1 MKVNFTIILTG
12 LLLILFPVFSSAQRQ
27 IEDLDRG
34 VVAVRT
40 STSEVFVSWR
50 WLGTEDD
57 DVSFNL
63 YRDDTKINA
72 EPISESTNYIDNS
85 SADAQYFVAA
95 IVNGVEQAKS
105 AAAPIWGNQYLEV
118 NLNRPTGGTTPDG
131 VSYSYSPNDCSVG
144 DLNGDGQYEIIVKWD
159 PSNAKDNSQSGYTG
173 NVYLDAYTL
182 DGTQLWRIDLG
193 INIRAGA
200 HYTQFLV
207 YDFDGDGI
215 AELACKTAP
224 GTKDNSG
231 NYLSTGPAATTNHLA
246 DYRNSGGYILSGPE
260 YLTVFSGETGIELA
274 TVNYEPPRGSV
285 SSWGDSYGNR
295 VDRFLAC
302 VAYLDGEKPS
312 IVMTRGYYTRSV
324 LAAWDWNGTQLSQ
337 RWIFDSNNPG
347 NGAYYGQGNHN
358 LSVADVDGDGKD
370 EIIYG
375 SCTIDND
382 GTGLY
387 STGLGHGDAL
397 HVSDMDPD
405 RPGLE
410 VFMPHED
417 GGNGMTYRDAAT
429 GEVLWQI
436 RAPGEDVGRG
446 VAADISPDH
455 RGYER
460 WSSTGAGTYNVDG
473 EVIGG
478 KTAMNFLA
486 WWDGDLTR
494 ELLDGITIS
503 KYNVG
508 NLLTAYGCE
517 SNNST
522 KATPNLSADILGDWR
537 EEVIFRTSD
546 NTKLRIYTTTHET
559 SHRFRTLMHDP
570 QYRLA
575 IAWQNVGYNQ
585 PPHPGF
591 FLGTG
596 MDTPP
601 LAPISQAKLKWDG
614 ASGFNWDIN
623 NSANWNLKDGT
634 TSVFSN
640 GDDVLFSIS
649 GNNTSDILI
658 NQTIEPSK
666 VSIISPNDY
675 TFSGTGSLSGD
686 MQLIKSGSGSLTIK
700 TTNNYTGKTLVS
712 EGILIVS
719 GNIET
724 SVATIE
730 SRGAIS
736 GSGVLGDV
744 SLLQKATL
752 WAGKYTEAA
761 TTTING
767 NLLAEDNANFNFDL
781 SDDPTGSIKTNDQV
795 VVNGDLTIGNNIT
808 ITVNKPDGTL
818 SGGTYTLF
826 SFTGTFSGAIENIE
840 IIGLRELITSIE
852 VVDQTIVLHTEVP
865 REPAS
870 IIWSG
875 SDNNTWNLL
884 QNTNWINNGVIDFF
898 AFGDNVL
905 FDETGNHEVVVGD
918 EVSIGSMEV
927 NSTSAYTF
935 SGKGSI
941 SGSGGLIKS
950 GSGNLTLN
958 ENNTFT
964 GNVELTSG
972 FTFVTHLD
980 NIGNPS
986 CFGYGSTDPGSITL
1000 SGAGIYFSGTSSSTN
1015 RGITIGENNG
1025 QINVSTGKTLTLDGV
1040 ITGNGNFNK
1049 RGSGLLNLSSANTLA
1064 GTFTISEGN
1073 VNLLTEA
1080 ANSDGFGTNSV
1091 VIKDATLS
1099 MLNNLGTYSSI
1110 NWNIEVPY
1118 GYIASIN
1125 LDSRCDM
1132 YGTLVG
1138 EGTLNLNSPA
1148 NRAHLQGNWSGFTGQ
1163 INVTTTNNGWFICGN
1178 DQGYP
1183 QASISLGDNVFGVW
1197 QHGRDATIEIG
1208 ELSGASTSELG
1219 SGERGATTITWK
1231 VGNLGTNATFDGRIT
1246 NTAYK
1251 NAGAQTAIVKTG
1263 TGRWTLTNSNTY
1275 TQGTII
1281 EEGSLIVSNTTG
1293 SGTGTGSVSV
1303 ESAGSLAG
1311 DGSISGAVTVSNGGN
1326 LRPGLLTQI
1335 GSLTI
1340 NNSVTMQSGSN
1351 FFIKCLASSGSCDKL
1366 VVNGS
1371 LIANGTLNINN
1382 LRGSFTNGQSY
1393 QVIDANII
1401 SGSFEAISPET
1412 PGDGLYWD
1420 TSDLYTN
1427 GIIKVTDVPTA
1438 ISSVKNNANISV
1450 YPNPVEDLLHIDI
1463 NSAFNSAII
1472 QTRDMSGRLIN
1483 HQIIESSISEIDFS
1497 SLSNGVYFITITV
1510 NNESYITKIVKE

>member
-1 MKVNFTIILTG
+1 MKINFTIILTG
-12 LLLILFPVFSSAQRQ
+12 ILIILFPVFSSAQRQ

-40 STSEVFVSWR
+40 STNEVFISWR

-57 DVSFNL
+57 DISFNL

-72 EPISESTNYIDNS
+72 EPITESTNYIDNS
-85 SADAQYFVAA
+85 SADAQYSVAA
-95 IVNGVEQAKS
+95 IINGVEQTKS
-105 AAAPIWGNQYLEV
+105 NTASIWGSQFLEL
-118 NLNRPTGGTTPDG
+118 NLNRPSGETTPDG

-159 PSNAKDNSQSGYTG
+159 PSNSKDNSHSGYTG

-182 DGTQLWRIDLG
+182 EGTQLWRLDLG

-231 NYLSTGPAATTNHLA
+231 NYLSTGPAASTNHLA

-260 YLTVFSGETGIELA
+260 YLTIFSGETGNEMA
-274 TVNYEPPRGSV
+274 TGNYYPPRGSV

-295 VDRFLAC
+295 VDRFLAG
-302 VAYLDGEKPS
+302 VAYLDGENPS
-312 IVMTRGYYTRSV
+312 LVMARGYYTRTV
-324 LAAWDWNGTQLSQ
+324 LAAYDWNGTDLTQ
-337 RWIFDSNNPG
+337 RWVFDSNIG
-347 NGAYYGQGNHN
+347 YSSYAGQGNHN
-358 LSVADVDGDGKD
+358 LSVADVDADGKD
-370 EIIYG
+370 EIVYG
-375 SCTIDND
+375 SCTIDDD

-387 STGLGHGDAL
+387 STGLYHGDAL

-410 VFMPHED
+410 VFMPHES

-429 GEVLWQI
+429 GEILWQI

-446 VAADISPDH
+446 VAADISPDY
-455 RGYER
+455 RGFER
-460 WSSTGAGTYNVDG
+460 WSSTGEGTYSVDG

-486 WWDGDLTR
+486 WWDGDLSR

-517 SNNST
+517 SNNGT

-537 EEVIFRTSD
+537 EEIILRST
-546 NTKLRIYTTTHET
+546 NNNKLRIYTTTHET
-559 SHRFRTLMHDP
+559 THRLKTLMHDP

-596 MDTPP
+596 MNTPP
-601 LAPISQAKLKWDG
+601 LAPIAQAKLKWDG
-614 ASGFNWDIN
+614 TSGFNWDIN
-623 NSANWNLKDGT
+623 NSSNWNLKDGS

-640 GDDVLFSIS
+640 GDDVLFSMS
-649 GNNTSDILI
+649 GNNSSDILI

-666 VSIISPNDY
+666 VSVISPNDY

-686 MQLIKSGSGSLTIK
+686 MQLVKSGPGSLTMQ

-712 EGILIVS
+712 EGLLIVS
-719 GNIET
+719 GSIET
-724 SVATIE
+724 SIATI
-730 SRGAIS
+730 SSKGAIS

-752 WAGKYTEAA
+752 WAGDYTEAA

-767 NLLAEDNANFNFDL
+767 DLLAEDNTNFYFDL
-781 SDDPTGSIKTNDQV
+781 SDDPTGSIKTNDQIV
-795 VVNGDLTIGNNIT
+795 VTGDITFGNNIAIT
-808 ITVNKPDGTL
+808 INKPDGTL
-818 SGGTYTLF
+818 SAGTYTLF
-826 SFTGTFSGAIENIE
+826 SFTGTFSGTVENIE
-840 IIGLRELITSIE
+840 LIGIRELITSIE
-852 VVDQTIVLHTEVP
+852 VVGQTIVLQTEVP
-865 REPAS
+865 RESAS
-870 IIWSG
+870 ITWNG

-884 QNTNWINNGVIDFF
+884 QNTNWINNGESDFF

-918 EVSIGSMEV
+918 DVSIGSMEV
-927 NSTSAYTF
+927 NSTSAYNFT
-935 SGKGSI
+935 GEGSI

-950 GSGNLTLN
+950 GSGNLFLN
-958 ENNTFT
+958 KNNTFT

-972 FTFVTHLD
+972 FTFVSHLD
-980 NIGNPS
+980 NIGKSS
-986 CFGYGSTDPGSITL
+986 CFGYGSVDPGSITM
-1000 SGAGIYFSGTSSSTN
+1000 SGAGIYFSGMSSSTN

-1025 QINVSTGKTLTLDGV
+1025 QINVPIGKTLTLDGV

-1049 RGSGLLNLSSANTLA
+1049 RGSGILNLSSANTLT

-1073 VNLLTEA
+1073 VKLLTEA

-1091 VIKDATLS
+1091 IIKDATLS
-1099 MLNNLGTYSSI
+1099 MLNDLGTYSSI
-1110 NWNIEVPY
+1110 NWNIEIPY
-1118 GYIASIN
+1118 GYNASLN

-1132 YGTLVG
+1132 YGSLVG

-1148 NRAHLQGNWSGFTGQ
+1148 NRAHLQGNWSGFSGK

-1183 QASISLGDNVFGVW
+1183 NASINLDNDVFGVW
-1197 QHGRDATIEIG
+1197 QHGRDAIIEIG
-1208 ELSGASTSELG
+1208 ELSGSSSSELG
-1219 SGERGATTITWK
+1219 SGERGATTVTWK
-1231 VGNLGTNATFDGRIT
+1231 VGGIGTNTTFEGRIT

-1251 NAGAQTAIVKTG
+1251 NAGAKTAIIKTG
-1263 TGRWTLTNSNTY
+1263 IGRWTLTNSNTY
-1275 TQGTII
+1275 SQGTIV
-1281 EEGSLIVSNTTG
+1281 EEGSLIVSNTVG
-1293 SGTGTGSVSV
+1293 SATGTGSVSV

-1311 DGSISGAVTVSNGGN
+1311 DGSISGAVTVSDGGN

-1340 NNSVTMQSGSN
+1340 NNSVTLHSGSN
-1351 FFIKCLASSGSCDKL
+1351 FYIKCIASSGSCDKL
-1366 VVNGS
+1366 VVNGG
-1371 LIANGTLNINN
+1371 LTANGSLHINN
-1382 LRGSFTNGQSY
+1382 LRGSFSNGQTF
-1393 QVIDANII
+1393 QVIDANMT
-1401 SGSFEAISPET
+1401 SGSFEAINPST
-1412 PGDGLYWD
+1412 PGDDLYWD

-1427 GIIKVTDVPTA
+1427 GIIKVTDTPTA
-1438 ISSVKNNANISV
+1438 IASVENSIISV
-1450 YPNPVEDLLHIDI
+1450 YPNPIKDLLHINI
-1463 NSAFNSAII
+1463 NSAFDSAII
-1472 QTRDMSGRLIN
+1472 QIRDMSGRLIKQ
-1483 HQIIESSISEIDFS
+1483 QIIENSISEIDFS
-1497 SLSNGVYFITITV
+1497 SISNGVYFITVTI
-1510 NNESYITKIVKE
+1510 NNKTHITKIVKE